1 MHFMSRP
8 QLPYV
13 AGRHG
18 TICLLFVSLFIGSGC
33 DRGAGLNADRI
44 LLPYIDGLVA
54 DQLIEKLAPL
64 QRLPGTPGFDNALD
78 LIREQLEA
86 GGFKV
91 VEDPPP
97 DGLPLTGYPG
107 GYAFVLQDSLPYEI
121 TEPVSARLEVTG
133 PDGFVAAD
141 TRQTPMALAGNS
153 RATPGEGVTTRM
165 INLGN
170 GTFAQEYEGVDVTGA
185 IVYGRQPLA
194 DIYRM
199 AVLERG
205 AAGVVSAS
213 APSWQ
218 GTDQY
223 PDLVSFSSVGRVG
236 FGFKVSTETAWRL
249 EEAMERGGG
258 EVEVRAT
265 VQTRLLEGRSLR
277 TLVAEIPGSEL
288 PMERVALIAP
298 FSGPAP
304 GGGDVSGAAALVETA
319 LAIRKAIE
327 EGELDRPRR
336 GIVFVW
342 GAVMMGFRS
351 WADHHMTVVDE
362 LHSATVVHLL
372 AGDQGVELSRLLLE
386 GVPDPSSIWTRPP
399 DEHTPWGAANPPHW
413 PFEGHYLSLLTAD
426 AAMRI
431 VGQRGAREVI
441 VHPFE
446 GGVDHEELL
455 ELLIPSQRIWSFPDR
470 LYRSSLDTP
479 EHVDRELVIVGAGIA
494 AVTAFEIAMADMIA
508 AQRLVNLVY
517 DSALARM
524 EILLELAAE
533 NLQVD
538 EAGVP
543 TTGDRF
549 LEQDILN
556 AWKIWFLEA
565 LESISAHPPADS
577 ALLMQGSI
585 KSTMRVLDQ
594 EWDKRMQ
601 AIGLVPLPLP
611 QRLLPNVEWQ

>member
-1 MHFMSRP
+1 MHFMSCP
-8 QLPYV
+8 HPLYV

-18 TICLLFVSLFIGSGC
+18 SICLLLISLLIGAGC
-33 DRGAGLNADRI
+33 ERGAGLNTDRV
-44 LLPYIDGLVA
+44 LLPCIDGSIA
-54 DQLIEKLAPL
+54 DQLIKELAPL
-64 QRLPGTPGFDNALD
+64 QRLPGTPGFDTALE
-78 LIREQLEA
+78 LIRARLEE
-86 GGFKV
+86 GGFEV
-91 VEDPPP
+91 VGDPPP
-97 DGLPLTGYPG
+97 DGPPLTGIPG
-107 GYAFVLQDSLPYEI
+107 GYVFVLRDSLPYEI
-121 TEPVSARLEVTG
+121 IEPVSARLEVLG
-133 PDGFVAAD
+133 PDAFVAAD

-153 RATPGEGVTTRM
+153 TATSGEGTTTRM

-170 GTFAQEYEGVDVTGA
+170 GTFAQEYEGVDVAGA

-218 GTDQY
+218 GTDQH
-223 PDLVSFSSVGRVG
+223 PDLVSYSTVGREG
-236 FGFKVSTETAWRL
+236 FGFKVNIETAWRL
-249 EEAMERGGG
+249 ERAMERGGG
-258 EVEVRAT
+258 EVEVRAI
-265 VQTRLLEGRSLR
+265 VQTRSLEGRFLR

-304 GGGDVSGAAALVETA
+304 GGGDVSGAAALVEAA
-319 LAIRKAIE
+319 LAIRSAIE
-327 EGELDRPRR
+327 EGKLDRPRR

-342 GAVMMGFRS
+342 GAVMMGTGS
-351 WADHHMTVVDE
+351 WAEHHMTVVDE

-372 AGDQGVELSRLLLE
+372 AGNHEAEPPRFLIE

-399 DEHTPWGAANPPHW
+399 DEHTPWGAATPPYW
-413 PFEGHYLSLLTAD
+413 PFEGHYLSLLTAE
-426 AAMRI
+426 
-431 VGQRGAREVI
+431 VGARVVRGKEAREVI

-446 GGVDHEELL
+446 GGVDHEVLL
-455 ELLIPSQRIWSFPDR
+455 EQLIPSQRIWSFPDP

-479 EHVDRELVIVGAGIA
+479 EHVNRGLLTVGAGIA
-494 AVTAFEIAMADMIA
+494 AVTAYEIALADLRA
-508 AQRLVNLVY
+508 ARQLLNLVY
-517 DSALARM
+517 DSARERM
-524 EILLELAAE
+524 EVLLDLAGE

-538 EAGVP
+538 ETRVP
-543 TTGDRF
+543 TAGDRF

-556 AWKIWFLEA
+556 AWKIWFLET
-565 LESISAHPPADS
+565 LESISAHPLPES
-577 ALLMQGSI
+577 SLQIKGSI
-585 KSTMRVLDQ
+585 ESTMRVLAE
-594 EWDKRMQ
+594 EWDERMQ